1 MGRAA
6 PRRVRSTQRR
16 RTAVPLVE
24 DPCRCESRR
33 ISLPPR
39 ADDDHARPEEQVLIP
54 YEYFGRAEEIELASA
69 AIYAKLADDFADE
82 PRVSSTFKQLA
93 DEERQHAARIRL
105 MRDQYRSTPQL
116 FNRVER
122 LDEELE
128 NIERYVAQLRDE
140 VERGAWGKDLTSVH
154 PRLALMEDRLTLHAE
169 RMAREADP
177 RVRGFFEALAQQ
189 DHAHRRLFEPAR

>member
-1 MGRAA
+1 MTQQPA
-6 PRRVRSTQRR
+6 PP
-16 RTAVPLVE
+16 AVPLVE
-24 DPCRCESRR
+24 TRATREPGY
-33 ISLPPR
+33 IS
-39 ADDDHARPEEQVLIP
+39 ASGGDDNRPEEQVLIP
-54 YEYFGRAEEIELASA
+54 YEYFNRAEEIERASA
-69 AIYAKLADDFADE
+69 AIYTKLADDFADE
-82 PRVSSTFKQLA
+82 PRVSATFKELA
-93 DEERQHAARIRL
+93 NEERQHAACIRL
-105 MRDQYRSTPQL
+105 LRDQYRSTPQL

-189 DHAHRRLFEPAR
+189 DHAHRRLFEPGQ

>member
-1 MGRAA
+1 M
-6 PRRVRSTQRR
+6 
-16 RTAVPLVE
+16 AVPLVE
-24 DPCRCESRR
+24 DLCRYESRR
-33 ISLPPR
+33 ISLRPR
-39 ADDDHARPEEQVLIP
+39 ADDGHVHTEEQVLTP
-54 YEYFGRAEEIELASA
+54 YEYFGRAEEIEQASA
-69 AIYAKLADDFADE
+69 AIYTRLADDFSGE
-82 PRVSSTFKQLA
+82 PRVSSTFKELA
-93 DEERQHAARIRL
+93 NEESQHAARIRL

-116 FNRVER
+116 FNRVKR

-154 PRLALMEDRLTLHAE
+154 PRLALMEDRLSLHAE

-189 DHAHRRLFEPAR
+189 DHAHRRLFEPGR